1 MPRRPESA
9 SRNFCQNV
17 GSQTTAVIEYD
28 GDAFGRAANNG
39 QMIEELNHSARA
51 ADHFRRLAMLLTHRS
66 PTGKRPK
73 KESVLHASS
82 MKLGIAR

>member
-1 MPRRPESA
+1 MPRRPEIGVKE
-9 SRNFCQNV
+9 FCQNV
-17 GSQTTAVIEYD
+17 GLQTAAVIEYD

-73 KESVLHASS
+73 KESVLAPLLE
-82 MKLGIAR
+82 KLGIAR